1 MTYNKSFVSR
11 IYLLAVISII
21 IWLLVDRGSDMFDL
35 FSASNPLLLVALVAF
50 AVLPF
55 LANTSFLTIALKELG
70 EEITWKQVNEAA
82 IKTTLTR
89 YLPGGIWLFASRS
102 LALKNEGVA
111 THSLIVLFGLENLLA
126 IPIAVLIGSLLL
138 AVSSSV
144 PYWLGWVSALFLI
157 AITTLARPI
166 LNKILT
172 WWTERR
178 ELEIPD
184 KISTLGIIRMS
195 LSLLVYWFVFGT
207 VFYTYFKFMGQS
219 IDWSTAVGGFSLFWR
234 ISLFAPFAPHGLGV
248 FEPSFIALV
257 GWTVNALFL
266 VGAFRVVLLIRDL
279 LLTGI
284 AGFFIKKSSQS

>member
-1 MTYNKSFVSR
+1 MTFNKSFVTR
-11 IYLLAVISII
+11 LYLLGVVAII
-21 IWLLVDRGSDMFDL
+21 VWLLVDRGSDMFDL
-35 FSASNPLLLVALVAF
+35 FSKARPLPLIGLVGL

-55 LANTSFLTIALKELG
+55 FANTAFWTIALKELG
-70 EEITWKQVNEAA
+70 EDVSWRQINEAA

-102 LALKNEGVA
+102 LILANEGVA
-111 THSLIVLFGLENLLA
+111 TRSLIVMFALENLLA

-138 AVSSSV
+138 SASSTV

-157 AITTLARPI
+157 TITTLARPI
-166 LNKILT
+166 LNKILA
-172 WWTERR
+172 WWTKRKG
-178 ELEIPD
+178 LETFS
-184 KISTLGIIRMS
+184 KISNIGIFRMCVS
-195 LSLLVYWFVFGT
+195 LVAYWLIFGT
-207 VFYTYFKFMGQS
+207 VFYTYFHLMGQS

-257 GWTVNALFL
+257 GWTVNTLFL

-284 AGFFIKKSSQS
+284 AGLFIKKPS

>member
-1 MTYNKSFVSR
+1 MTYNKSLVTR
-11 IYLLAVISII
+11 IYLLVVVAIV
-21 IWLLVDRGSDMFDL
+21 IWLLVDRGSEMFDI
-35 FSASNPLLLVALVAF
+35 FSASHPLLIVALVIF

-55 LANTSFLTIALKELG
+55 LANTAFWTIALKELG
-70 EEITWKQVNEAA
+70 EDVSWRQVNEAA

-102 LALKNEGVA
+102 LILANEGVA
-111 THSLIVLFGLENLLA
+111 TRSLIVMFAIENLLA

-138 AVSSSV
+138 AASSSV
-144 PYWLGWVSALFLI
+144 PYWLGWVSALFLV
-157 AITTLARPI
+157 AITILARPI
-166 LNKILT
+166 LNKILA
-172 WWTERR
+172 WWAKRKG
-178 ELEIPD
+178 LETPS
-184 KISTLGIIRMS
+184 KISNIGIGRMYVS
-195 LSLLVYWFVFGT
+195 LVAYWLIFGT
-207 VFYTYFKFMGQS
+207 VFYTYFHLMSQS

-257 GWTVNALFL
+257 GWTVNTLFL

-284 AGFFIKKSSQS
+284 AGLFFKKVSRD